1 MIELMKKNSIQ
12 NRVSRGF
19 SLVEILVVAVILIA
33 LSAVLMGKYLG
44 GKTADGKRAPTP
56 MSRAHDTECMSNI
69 KQVRAGIEAQ
79 KSMDVDGKNNIQSLD
94 ELKYPKEVTHC
105 AVGKMAYV
113 YDPQTGEVH
122 CPYPGH
128 EKY

>member
-1 MIELMKKNSIQ
+1 MIKLMKKNSVPS
-12 NRVSRGF
+12 RVSRGF
-19 SLVEILVVAVILIA
+19 SLIEILVVAVILVA
-33 LSAVLMGKYLG
+33 LSAVLMGRYLG

-69 KQVRAGIEAQ
+69 KQVRMGIETA
-79 KSMDVDGKNNIQSLD
+79 KSTDPDGKNIQSLD
-94 ELKYPKEVTHC
+94 ELKFPKEVTHC
-105 AVGKMAYV
+105 SVGKMAYI